1 MHSFITDTLL
11 TNTTIDDS
19 DVWYGQSMQQVDWP
33 EVVKEI
39 APFISFRDRNTLL
52 EICGTD
58 AMSPA
63 LLLSTAIYYKK
74 EKKTSFRNHIEGMSV
89 RLMQSF
95 FNSTRR
101 SREQKQ
107 KENDAT
113 HAISLFVNKD
123 YKQMN
128 ELITILK
135 AVKIEA
141 IKYQETSNE
150 VSSDSQQ
157 IKRGTG
163 DETTLRFPFKM
174 SECWMMSAT
183 HHSNEQCSMKSCP
196 KSSIDLAP
204 NLFMGFGYDFRYFQ
218 SQGEVVAAHSGYIHI
233 HSPCKLQVK
242 SRQFTTFYSH
252 IRISAISG
260 QYVRAGERLGFIE
273 IEREAANCNCEVEAG
288 RTECSTGPH
297 LHWEVRDK
305 ENRPIDLDNMIVN
318 GFQIHTGDDSY
329 DFGCKPEN
337 CWNNMTLEEIH
348 SSCSTVF
355 RRILDNTTFCPSVQ
369 GANWGKI
376 FQIKF
381 LHIMI

>member
-1 MHSFITDTLL
+1 MFEEALS

-19 DVWYGQSMQQVDWP
+19 DVWYGQSMQHVDWP
-33 EVVKEI
+33 KVVTEV

-52 EICGTD
+52 EISGTD

-63 LLLSTAIYYKK
+63 LLLATAIYYKK

-101 SREQKQ
+101 TNEQKQ

-123 YKQMN
+123 SKQMN
-128 ELITILK
+128 EIIAILK

-141 IKYQETSNE
+141 TKYQELTSE
-150 VSSDSQQ
+150 VSFESKQ

-163 DETTLRFPFKM
+163 DETTLRWPFKM
-174 SECWMMSAT
+174 SECWMISAT
-183 HHSNEQCSMKSCP
+183 HHSNEQCSIKSCP
-196 KSSIDLAP
+196 KSSLDLAP
-204 NLFMGFGYDFRYFQ
+204 NLFMGFSYDFGYFQ

-242 SRQFTTFYSH
+242 SRKFTTFYSH
-252 IRISAISG
+252 IRVSTING
-260 QYVRAGERLGFIE
+260 QYVKAGERLGFIE
-273 IEREAANCNCEVEAG
+273 LEREEANCNCEVAAG

-305 ENRPIDLDNMIVN
+305 ENRPIDLDGMIVN
-318 GFQIHTGDDSY
+318 GFQIHTGKESY
-329 DFGCKPEN
+329 DFGCGPEN
-337 CWNNMTLEEIH
+337 CWSNMTLEEINI
-348 SSCSTVF
+348 SCSTVF
-355 RRILDNTTFCPSVQ
+355 RRIADNTSFCPSVQ
-369 GANWGKI
+369 GANWGK
-376 FQIKF
+376 KK
-381 LHIMI
+381 